1 MMTAEGLLSTRQGR
15 VGRRT
20 AVVAEAASGFAAMSA
35 FTTATDEL
43 NLAA

>member
-1 MMTAEGLLSTRQGR
+1 MTAEGLLSTRQGR

-20 AVVAEAASGFAAMSA
+20 VDVAMAASGYAAMSA

-43 NLAA
+43 HLAAM